1 MCNTN
6 NTNFAGTRD
15 AANHVIRFDIR
26 QGKLAQW
33 MGLGQQSREFDY
45 VQGYLTGISLR
56 KHEMPSGEMTYL
68 DVHFKNGQ
76 NRFDVSAI
84 ASGSVAAELISK
96 LVNIRDLKSIV
107 RIDVWAKDRYTNS
120 SVYENGEKLPFRML
134 PKVEKRQRGFSA
146 SYDTS
151 ERDAA
156 VMAMIDELNARI
168 AQASR
173 AENASN

>member
-1 MCNTN
+1 MCNYTS
-6 NTNFAGTRD
+6 FAGTRD
-15 AANHVIRFDIR
+15 AANRSIRFDIR
-26 QGKLAQW
+26 MGKFAQW
-33 MGLGQQSREFDY
+33 MGQGQQSREFDY

-56 KHEMPSGEMTYL
+56 KHEMPSGEMTYM
-68 DVHFKNGQ
+68 DIHFRNGDTH
-76 NRFDVSAI
+76 FDVSAL
-84 ASGSVAAELISK
+84 ASGSVAAELITK
-96 LVNIRDLKSIV
+96 LVNIRDLKSLI

-120 SVYENGEKLPFRML
+120 SVYENGEKLPFRIL

-173 AENASN
+173 AENARN